1 MNEITTKD
9 AYTIAMNHLNTMST
23 DLKPVFDKISE
34 KASHGFIYLYISER
48 MDKQL
53 YNSICSMKKAEYLK
67 SLGYHVKNYIF
78 LKLLKLVGI
87 KNDQCKRN

>member
-1 MNEITTKD
+1 MNNIIAKE
-9 AYTIAMNHLNTMST
+9 AHTISMNYLNTMST
-23 DLKPVFDKISE
+23 DLKPVFDKIRE
-34 KASHGFIYLYISER
+34 KASHGFTYLYISER

-53 YNSICSMKKAEYLK
+53 YNSVCSMKKVEYLK
-67 SLGYHVKNYIF
+67 ILGIMLKMIFF